1 MSYLC
6 TGERPCVAIGPMKQL
21 RNYTPDELS
30 RLHAELYALLGEAD
44 RVCRK
49 HGIPYFLV
57 GGTAIGALYDQAILP
72 WDDDVDI
79 GMTRDAYERFLQ
91 VAPAELGKDYFLS
104 WVGTDPHTPY
114 YYAKLKKNGT
124 LFVEPLFRDV
134 PMHQGIYIDILP
146 FDRVPDNRFV
156 HRVQRAAVNFLKCCL
171 MGKEAWLW
179 RYFGRC
185 RTDNPSRRGPLPCL
199 LNRVAD
205 ALLSKRQIYRLM
217 RAAQTLANGRRTR
230 YFSNIVTTTDYIAE
244 DDVRDLRRVPFGPLS
259 VTAPARLEAFLR
271 HNYPSL
277 HRYDEH
283 EQQRVAGHCPEVL
296 SFGPDSSLKTS
307 QI

>member
-1 MSYLC
+1 MIQQR
-6 TGERPCVAIGPMKQL
+6 T
-21 RNYTPDELS
+21 YTSEELA
-30 RLHAELYALLGEAD
+30 RLHAVLYDLLGEAD

-79 GMTRDAYERFLQ
+79 GMTRDAYDRFLQ
-91 VAPAELGKDYFLS
+91 VAPAELGADYFLS
-104 WVGTDPHTPY
+104 WMGTDPHTPY

-124 LFVEPLFRDV
+124 LFVESLFRDV

-146 FDRVPDNRFV
+146 FDRVPDNRWA
-156 HRVQRAAVNFLKCCL
+156 HRLQRATVNFLKCCL

-185 RTDNPSRRGPLPCL
+185 RSGCPRRRGLLPCL
-199 LNRVAD
+199 LNRLVD
-205 ALLSKRQIYRLM
+205 TFLSKKHIYRLM
-217 RAAQTLANGRRTR
+217 LAAQTAANGRRTR
-230 YFSNIVTTTDYIAE
+230 CFSNIVTTTDYIAE
-244 DDVRDLRRVPFGPLS
+244 EDVRDLRSVPFGPLT

-271 HNYPSL
+271 RNYPTL
-277 HRYDEH
+277 HRYDEQ
-283 EQQRVAGHCPEVL
+283 EQQRVAGHCPDVL
-296 SFGPDSSLKTS
+296 SFGSDSLHSNY
-307 QI
+307 